1 MNQKNEGLRGS
12 LLTFCKGMVV
22 GGTMLVPGVSGGSM
36 AIILGVYDRLV
47 SSVSSFF
54 KHKRESFLLLVTF
67 ALGGG
72 VGALLFANPLS
83 KLIELWRMPMLYF
96 FIGAVAG
103 CVPMIFREA
112 KVARFHWKQP
122 VYVLIG
128 VLIVS
133 ALSLLPSGLVAD
145 SEMQA
150 GTVSFLLLMAAG
162 FIAAVALVLPGISVS
177 YLLLMLGLYDE
188 TMKAIGDLYFPFLI
202 PLGLG
207 LALGVILTTKI
218 LETAMNRYPQG
229 TYLIILGFMLGS
241 VPELFPGLPSGLD
254 WLFCPLMLAAGF
266 VVIWLISRLEEKSGG
281 GKAVETVT
289 ETE

>member
-36 AIILGVYDRLV
+36 AMILGVYDRLV

-54 KHKRESFLLLVTF
+54 KHKRESFLFLVTF

-122 VYVLIG
+122 VYVLVG

-150 GTVSFLLLMAAG
+150 GAVSFLLLMAAG

-188 TMKAIGDLYFPFLI
+188 TMKAIGDLYFPF
-202 PLGLG
+202 
-207 LALGVILTTKI
+207 
-218 LETAMNRYPQG
+218 
-229 TYLIILGFMLGS
+229 
-241 VPELFPGLPSGLD
+241 
-254 WLFCPLMLAAGF
+254 
-266 VVIWLISRLEEKSGG
+266 
-281 GKAVETVT
+281 
-289 ETE
+289 

>member
-1 MNQKNEGLRGS
+1 
-12 LLTFCKGMVV
+12 
-22 GGTMLVPGVSGGSM
+22 M
-36 AIILGVYDRLV
+36 AMILGVYDRLV

-54 KHKRESFLLLVTF
+54 KHKRESFLFLVTF

-122 VYVLIG
+122 VYVLVG

-150 GTVSFLLLMAAG
+150 GAVSFLLLMAAG
-162 FIAAVALVLPGISVS
+162 VHRGGGAG
-177 YLLLMLGLYDE
+177 
-188 TMKAIGDLYFPFLI
+188 
-202 PLGLG
+202 
-207 LALGVILTTKI
+207 
-218 LETAMNRYPQG
+218 
-229 TYLIILGFMLGS
+229 
-241 VPELFPGLPSGLD
+241 
-254 WLFCPLMLAAGF
+254 AAGDQRQLPAF
-266 VVIWLISRLEEKSGG
+266 DAGAIRRDDEGDWGPLLPLFNPAGAGAGAGG
-281 GKAVETVT
+281 HPDHQNPRDGDEPVPPREPTSLSWGSC
-289 ETE
+289 

>member
-36 AIILGVYDRLV
+36 AMILGVYDRLV

-54 KHKRESFLLLVTF
+54 KHKRESFLFLVTF

-72 VGALLFANPLS
+72 VGALLFANPLLS
-83 KLIELWRMPMLYF
+83 LIGLWRRPMLYF
-96 FIGAVAG
+96 FLGAVIG
-103 CVPMIFREA
+103 SIPMICREA
-112 KVARFHWKQP
+112 KIKRFDWRQP
-122 VYVLIG
+122 LYVVIG
-128 VLIVS
+128 ILIVS
-133 ALSLLPSGLVAD
+133 AIGLLPSDMAAN

-150 GTVSFLLLMAAG
+150 GVVSFLWLLAAG

-177 YLLLMLGLYDE
+177 YMLLMMGLYDE
-188 TMKAIGDLYFPFLI
+188 TMRAITELYFPFLI

-207 LALGVILTTKI
+207 LVLGIILTTRI
-218 LETAMNRYPQG
+218 LETAMTRHPQG

-266 VVIWLISRLEEKSGG
+266 VVIWLISRLEAKSSG
-281 GKAVETVT
+281 GKAVETAA

>member
-36 AIILGVYDRLV
+36 AMILGVYDRLV

-54 KHKRESFLLLVTF
+54 KHKRESFLFLVTF

-122 VYVLIG
+122 VYVLVG

-150 GTVSFLLLMAAG
+150 GAVSFLLLMAAG

-207 LALGVILTTKI
+207 LALGVDPDHQDPRDGDEPVSPGDLPH
-218 LETAMNRYPQG
+218 YPRVHAG
-229 TYLIILGFMLGS
+229 VGGRDLPRDPVGMGLALLPAHAGGRVCGDLADFPAGS
-241 VPELFPGLPSGLD
+241 
-254 WLFCPLMLAAGF
+254 
-266 VVIWLISRLEEKSGG
+266 EKQRREGCRNCG
-281 GKAVETVT
+281 
-289 ETE
+289 